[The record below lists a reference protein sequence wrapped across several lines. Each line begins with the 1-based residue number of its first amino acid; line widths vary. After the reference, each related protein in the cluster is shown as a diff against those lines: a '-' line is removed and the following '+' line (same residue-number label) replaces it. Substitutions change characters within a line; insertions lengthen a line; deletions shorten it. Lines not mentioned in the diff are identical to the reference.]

1 VNVCVDFGL
10 RYDRWSRPLLTVLG
24 TGPKRTIIRVAGGTL
39 HVKFGWMLRIDVP
52 LEDIKFAHLEPK
64 RCWAVGLHQS
74 GDHWLVNGSRH
85 GVVKIALTRPVH
97 PEKTTGSRLFLI
109 PGPVRV
115 LYHSLTEPESFV
127 AALESGI

>member
-1 VNVCVDFGL
+1 LAVDNVNVCVDFGL

-74 GDHWLVNGSRH
+74 GDHWLCSCP
-85 GVVKIALTRPVH
+85 GVGYLAHREAGCRRNVMIGMPT
-97 PEKTTGSRLFLI
+97 
-109 PGPVRV
+109 
-115 LYHSLTEPESFV
+115 
-127 AALESGI
+127 